1 MYAQPTSRK
10 LAFLISAKS
19 SCMLKSAQVG
29 SSLGF
34 SLSGGSFGQTVVAS
48 LAVGLSWASG
58 TLATAGCPGLQAP
71 WRQLVVVGFRHPGD
85 SWLSWASG
93 TLATAGCPGL
103 QAPWRQLVVLGFRHP
118 GDSWLSWASGTLA
131 TAGCR
136 GLQAP
141 WRQLVVLAAGGLP
154 HLLAWCHL
162 WHGVASGHVWQC
174 SGSCTKFCVSV
185 RVPSSGK
192 VCSSALPCWWLA
204 QPLKWKWG
212 WGCYEDDGEGKYLLG
227 APTSLP
233 TLVLTG
239 EDGMS
244 PSSLSSSMLYL
255 PPGIL
260 LSDFCLDSSF
270 SMIFL
275 CE

>member
-1 MYAQPTSRK
+1 MYAQPTARK

-58 TLATAGCPGLQAP
+58 TLATAGCRGLQAP

-131 TAGCR
+131 TAGCPGSR
-136 GLQAP
+136 
-141 WRQLVVLAAGGLP
+141 RAATP
-154 HLLAWCHL
+154 FSMVPPVAWCCL
-162 WHGVASGHVWQC
+162 WWRLTVQWFLYQ
-174 SGSCTKFCVSV
+174 
-185 RVPSSGK
+185 
-192 VCSSALPCWWLA
+192 
-204 QPLKWKWG
+204 
-212 WGCYEDDGEGKYLLG
+212 
-227 APTSLP
+227 
-233 TLVLTG
+233 VLR
-239 EDGMS
+239 
-244 PSSLSSSMLYL
+244 
-255 PPGIL
+255 I
-260 LSDFCLDSSF
+260 C
-270 SMIFL
+270 
-275 CE
+275 